1 MAQKAKAQRAQA
13 DFRRLQVQFA
23 QIQHPIMVKCPP
35 FGTQCSRS
43 TALLLLKAL
52 QSALGSSIFFGRTR
66 LLCLQAIRLQS
77 RRSDIVWPSRE
88 QEQQATQAQVAAAA
102 WNQEKQQCL
111 QQVRSQLAQQQ
122 QQYEAKIAT
131 TKEPAAEKQPAVKK
145 KPPAAVKKETMQASR
160 RRFPPSRLPAYLL
173 TPNLLSYC
181 ETRPRRG
188 LLTYY

>member
-1 MAQKAKAQRAQA
+1 M
-13 DFRRLQVQFA
+13 
-23 QIQHPIMVKCPP
+23 
-35 FGTQCSRS
+35 
-43 TALLLLKAL
+43 LLLKAL

-122 QQYEAKIAT
+122 QQYEAKRIAA

-145 KPPAAVKKETMQASR
+145 KPPAAVKKDAGESPPLPTL
-160 RRFPPSRLPAYLL
+160 PPSRL
-173 TPNLLSYC
+173 
-181 ETRPRRG
+181 
-188 LLTYY
+188 LTYS